1 MSQRPAFLG
10 KTLHLFATS
19 AQARWHWRA
28 QMALTLPVQ
37 VGGEFQGLSA
47 LVASVGEALWGPPQ
61 GEAQQLASLD
71 ALLSTAAHRAFVGP
85 QGFGKSPVLL
95 RKILLDQMALLH
107 AAGALELGEPSLAA
121 LHPRDRPLIA
131 LLRDWVEV
139 LGEPG
144 PGRWYRGQVAAMVRA
159 GAADLPML
167 RDLTEVVIYPDADW
181 PPWTTRWLEALCPR
195 RVRAVSPS
203 VNIEKPEAQPHNSPV
218 WHACDSPQAEILAA
232 VRLMSGSPA
241 PTALLVPAAEVG
253 AWTAQLQAFG
263 LPTLAFE
270 QGVARE
276 TQVERLL
283 TTMARLSQGEAVARR
298 DLQTLLTTPLL
309 QWQADTAEAAR
320 IPRGQLVGLWRLQ
333 RRSTGTLAQ
342 WQTRLTAAQEL
353 AIRQLR
359 DRRPG
364 LEEAVRDDK
373 SKQIA
378 AATKVIQ
385 DMLEKIEG
393 LSSAADV
400 VALLEKW
407 ELLRRSAVVG
417 GEAQAARAC
426 VAGLKAFP
434 ASSFTKALGDV
445 LAGLSRAER
454 GDWLDQSSAD
464 QPTCWVVPWEAVPEQ
479 LPPRRILCGLDK
491 FPPAAKDDA
500 WLSPGLVAAL
510 GLPSPAQRVAYAES
524 VVERVLAG
532 AETAVLSHRTRGGTG
547 ASVAPPAWLAR
558 RLAKIKGDLEA
569 KSPDCEQV
577 LAWSRASVL
586 AGAAALPAGYAWAPR
601 ESLPAET
608 LAAAAL
614 SRRKDA
620 IASHGGVEAGPWTG
634 ELGVRPVAPASGYSV
649 TSLQRYACNP
659 YRYFLQTV
667 LGLREEDEA
676 DDALDSREQGVA
688 LHAALEKPL
697 RAELAGGGVD
707 WARVTEVLCGQAAGA
722 IEEQYGL
729 QAAELLAEPVWRGEA
744 SRWQAELAVWLAG
757 QDEHRAA
764 APGGDLTQA
773 RVACLSK
780 DDGAAVKQAALAAAM
795 LVQPDRAEAIAADG
809 GFSPRTGFGKFAKN
823 LASQEL
829 DKALGGRN
837 SLQQLVDDAQPLL
850 AKADARLAQ
859 HLAQSPMD
867 RLLAVERP
875 LQLANGAPRPLDVG
889 QGHYL
894 AMQGSIDRV
903 EGNAA
908 GDRLAVVDYKTG
920 KPDQNL
926 CEKIATGEHL
936 QLPLYALALETM
948 AQQGELAEL
957 GVRRGAEVRAIRLEY
972 LRRYGKKKTVTT
984 VALDPREPIAVPTP
998 TSVDKGRGPDAQA
1011 VEPLALSA
1019 LAMAQGYAQR
1029 FKTAIEDGH
1038 LALVQR
1044 TGKDYGD
1051 RFTQAMRLVPAAPE
1065 EGGAAPWLTRL
1076 LGDVPSTT
1084 PGAV

>member
-1 MSQRPAFLG
+1 MSQNPAFLG
-10 KTLHLFATS
+10 KTLHLFGTS

-28 QMALTLPVQ
+28 QMALTQPVQ
-37 VGGEFQGLSA
+37 VGGEFQGLPA
-47 LVASVGEALWGPPQ
+47 LVANVGEALWGPPQ
-61 GEAQQLASLD
+61 SESQLLASLS
-71 ALLSTAAHRAFVGP
+71 AVLSAAAHPAFVGL
-85 QGFGKSPVLL
+85 QGFGKSTVLFQ
-95 RKILLDQMALLH
+95 KILLDQVALLH
-107 AAGALELGEPSLAA
+107 AAGALTLAEPELAA

-131 LLRDWVEV
+131 LLRDWVAA

-144 PGRWYRGQVAAMVRA
+144 PGRWYRGQVAAMVQA

-167 RDLTEVVIYPDADW
+167 RDLAEVVIYPDGDW
-181 PPWTTRWLEALCPR
+181 PPWASHWLEALCPR
-195 RVRAVSPS
+195 RVRVASPS
-203 VNIEKPEAQPHNSPV
+203 VNVEKPEAQLHNLPV

-263 LPTLAFE
+263 LPILAFN
-270 QGVARE
+270 QGVTRE

-283 TTMARLSQGEAVARR
+283 TTLARLSQGQAVARGEV
-298 DLQTLLTTPLL
+298 LALLTTPLL
-309 QWQADTAEAAR
+309 QWQVDTSEAER
-320 IPRGQLVGLWRLQ
+320 IPRGQLVALWRLQ

-359 DRRPG
+359 ERRPG
-364 LEEAVRDDK
+364 LEEAARDDK
-373 SKQIA
+373 SEQIA
-378 AATKVIQ
+378 AATKAIQ
-385 DMLEKIEG
+385 EMLEKIEG
-393 LSSAADV
+393 LSSAADAAV
-400 VALLEKW
+400 LLEKW
-407 ELLRRSAVVG
+407 ELLRRSAVVD

-454 GDWLDQSSAD
+454 GDWVEESSAD

-479 LPPRRILCGLDK
+479 LPARRILCGLDK

-500 WLSPGLVAAL
+500 WLSPALVAAL
-510 GLPSPAQRVAYAES
+510 GLPSPAQRVAHAES

-532 AETAVLSHRTRGGTG
+532 AQTAVLSHRTRSGTG
-547 ASVAPPAWLAR
+547 GSVAPPAWLAR

-569 KSPDCEQV
+569 KSADGEQV
-577 LAWSRASVL
+577 LSWSRASVM
-586 AGAAALPAGYAWAPR
+586 AGVAALPTGYAWAPR
-601 ESLPAET
+601 ESPPAEIP
-608 LAAAAL
+608 AAAEL

-620 IASHGGVEAGPWTG
+620 IASHGAAVAGPWTG
-634 ELGVRPVAPASGYSV
+634 SLGARPVAPPSGYSV

-667 LGLREEDEA
+667 LGLRDEDEA

-697 RAELAGGGVD
+697 QAELAGGGVD
-707 WARVTEVLCGQAAGA
+707 WARVTEVLRGRAVGA

-744 SRWQAELAVWLAG
+744 SRWQAELKVWLAG
-757 QDEHRAA
+757 QDEHRSA
-764 APGGDLTQA
+764 APGDDLTQA
-773 RVACLSK
+773 RVAALSK
-780 DDGAAVKQAALAAAM
+780 ADGATLNQATLAAAM
-795 LVQPDRAEAIAADG
+795 LEQPDCAED
-809 GFSPRTGFGKFAKN
+809 
-823 LASQEL
+823 LASAAGLGSGSKLAKLAKILASHEL
-829 DKALGGRN
+829 AKALEGRN
-837 SLQQLVDDAQPLL
+837 SLQQLVDEAQPLL

-859 HLAQSPMD
+859 RLAQSPMD
-867 RLLAVERP
+867 RLLAVEHP
-875 LQLANGAPRPLDVG
+875 LQLANREPRPLDVG

-926 CEKIATGEHL
+926 GEKIATGEHL
-936 QLPLYALALETM
+936 QLPLYALALEAM
-948 AQQGELAEL
+948 AQQGELAHL
-957 GVRRGAEVRAIRLEY
+957 GAGRSAEVRAIRLEY
-972 LRRYGKKKTVTT
+972 LRRYGKKKTATT

-998 TSVDKGRGPDAQA
+998 ASADKGRGPDAQA
-1011 VEPLALSA
+1011 VEPLSA
-1019 LAMAQGYAQR
+1019 LAMAQGYARR
-1029 FKTAIEDGH
+1029 FKVAIEGGH

-1051 RFTQAMRLVPAAPE
+1051 RFTQAMRLVPAAPDQ
-1065 EGGAAPWLTRL
+1065 APAVAWQSRD
-1076 LGDVPSTT
+1076 LGDVPTTT
-1084 PGAV
+1084 PEALPA